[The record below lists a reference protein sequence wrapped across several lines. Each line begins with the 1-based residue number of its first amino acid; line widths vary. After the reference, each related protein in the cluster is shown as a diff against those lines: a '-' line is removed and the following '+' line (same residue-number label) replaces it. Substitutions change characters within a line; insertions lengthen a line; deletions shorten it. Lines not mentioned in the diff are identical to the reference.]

1 MASNQLNRLRKLEGA
16 TNAERPLSPEEFEVS
31 GDSATASKQAQL
43 GSARFPQGGM
53 ARFKQGGAAKG
64 SQFAHC

>member
-1 MASNQLNRLRKLEGA
+1 MASNLLNRLRKLEGA

-43 GSARFPQGGM
+43 GSAQIRLAKLM
-53 ARFKQGGAAKG
+53 AEFNSMSG
-64 SQFAHC
+64 